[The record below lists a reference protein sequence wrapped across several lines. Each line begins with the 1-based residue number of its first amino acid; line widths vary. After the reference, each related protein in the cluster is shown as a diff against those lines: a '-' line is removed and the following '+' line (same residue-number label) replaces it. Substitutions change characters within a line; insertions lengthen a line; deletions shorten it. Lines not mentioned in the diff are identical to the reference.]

1 MSDIVAAADEA
12 AATTLVQTAIAAFPI
27 PPQSDSGNLGPFA
40 ASWSASANLTVGTVD
55 LRPPNVIR
63 LANGTLNYA
72 LGLDISLDLSD
83 ILPDFCL
90 PQVCVPIPFNGRL
103 CTPRICIDWPT
114 VTIPVSHSGPVNF
127 TADFALNVH
136 LSGGQWI
143 VDVIV
148 VGVPFLQLG
157 PAAVAI
163 LAAVGA
169 AAALVLGAVPFIGPF
184 LAVAVAAITAAIGIA
199 AATGLLGAIL
209 TPFVSGLTFT
219 VYQQPQIFQVLPAA
233 PPDGSVSVR
242 LDSVTAA
249 VVSTDED
256 ELVLSVDISAP

>member
-1 MSDIVAAADEA
+1 MPDIVVAADET

-27 PPQSDSGNLGPFA
+27 PPQSGSGSLGPFT
-40 ASWSASANLTVGTVD
+40 ASWSASASLAVGTVE

-63 LANGTLNYA
+63 VANGTLTYA
-72 LGLDISLDLSD
+72 LGLNVSLDLSA

-90 PQVCVPIPFNGRL
+90 PQVCIPIPFNGRL
-103 CTPRICIDWPT
+103 CTPRICINWPT
-114 VTIPVSHSGPVNF
+114 ITIPISHSGPVNF

-136 LSGGQWI
+136 LTGGQWI

-169 AAALVLGAVPFIGPF
+169 AAALVLVAVPFIGPF
-184 LAVAVAAITAAIGIA
+184 LAIAVVAITAAIGIA
-199 AATGLLGAIL
+199 ALTGLLGAIL
-209 TPFVSGLTFT
+209 TPFVSGLTFA
-219 VYQQPQIFQVLPAA
+219 VYQQPQMFQVLPAA
-233 PPDGSVSVR
+233 APDGAVFVR

-249 VVSTDED
+249 VVGTDED
-256 ELVLSVDISAP
+256 ELVLSVDISA